1 MGYAFLC
8 RPAIIHSMT
17 IPEAHTEQDNVA
29 ISPAAGAVVLVGLAA
44 LFLVRV
50 VAQLVQWASPT
61 VLLPPF
67 EAWQGSGLPYP
78 VLLASQFMILTVMVW
93 AIRRR
98 HAGRRV
104 FPRRLAA
111 PALWFAIAYL
121 LSMLV
126 RLAAG
131 FTLLSDVAWF
141 AGSLPAYFHLVLAAF
156 LLAALAGDRRADGL
170 AGIRSGG
177 RAPARALSWPVVMAV
192 AVSVHLLL
200 AGAGLAVGVS
210 AVLAITLGA
219 GLVITHEILWPY
231 RHGWRPSSGDV
242 RTDLVY
248 LAVVQMLLPRLL
260 GLAAIWAV
268 AGFSVMPS
276 AVPLW
281 PHHWH
286 PVAQAALMVL
296 SADLLRYWLH
306 RAAHSY
312 TPLWRLHAVHHAP
325 KRLYSINV
333 GRFHPI
339 EEALQFLCDALPFLL
354 LGVSEQVLALYFVFY
369 AVNGFFQHS
378 NCDIA
383 LGPLNWLISGPELH
397 RWHHSVETAES
408 NHNYGNNL
416 IVWDLLFGTFFLP
429 RDRAVGQ
436 LGLVNRDYP
445 RGFLGQLRGPF
456 VRGLEYG
463 E

>member
-1 MGYAFLC
+1 
-8 RPAIIHSMT
+8 MT
-17 IPEAHTEQDNVA
+17 RSEPHIDQSRMANP
-29 ISPAAGAVVLVGLAA
+29 PAAGAAILVIFTV

-50 VAQLVQWASPT
+50 LAQLVQWATPSA
-61 VLLPPF
+61 LLPPF

-78 VLLASQFMILTVMVW
+78 VLLAAQIAILAAMVW

-98 HAGRRV
+98 HAGLRV
-104 FPRRLAA
+104 FAPWLAG
-111 PALWFAIAYL
+111 PALWFAVAYL
-121 LSMLV
+121 LAMLA

-141 AGSLPAYFHLVLAAF
+141 ARSLPAYFHLVLACF
-156 LLAALAGDRRADGL
+156 LLAALAGDRRA
-170 AGIRSGG
+170 AGPSSAAPGG
-177 RAPARALSWPVVMAV
+177 RALARAASWPAVMAL

-200 AGAGLAVGVS
+200 AGAGLAVGAS
-210 AVLAITLGA
+210 AVLAIVLGA
-219 GLVITHEILWPY
+219 GLVIMHEILWPY
-231 RHGWRPSSGDV
+231 RRDWRPSAGDV

-248 LAVVQMLLPRLL
+248 LAVIQMLLPRLL
-260 GLAAIWAV
+260 GLAAIWAIAALPAV
-268 AGFSVMPS
+268 APS
-276 AVPLW
+276 AAPLW

-286 PVAQAALMVL
+286 PIAQAALMVL

-306 RAAHSY
+306 RASHNFL
-312 TPLWRLHAVHHAP
+312 PLWRLHAVHHSP

-333 GRFHPI
+333 GRFHPVD
-339 EEALQFLCDALPFLL
+339 EALQYLLDALPFLL

-429 RDRAVGQ
+429 RDRAVGR
-436 LGLVNRDYP
+436 LGLINRDYP
-445 RGFLGQLRGPF
+445 QGFLGQLRGPF
-456 VRGLEYG
+456 IAGLDKG
-463 E
+463 

>member
-1 MGYAFLC
+1 
-8 RPAIIHSMT
+8 MT
-17 IPEAHTEQDNVA
+17 RTNAHTDQSRTANAPVA
-29 ISPAAGAVVLVGLAA
+29 GVFLVIPAA

-50 VAQLVQWASPT
+50 VAQFVQWVAPSA
-61 VLLPPF
+61 LLPPF

-78 VLLASQFMILTVMVW
+78 VLLASQMTILAAMVW

-98 HAGRRV
+98 HAGLRV
-104 FPRRLAA
+104 FAPWLAG
-111 PALWFAIAYL
+111 PALWFAVAYFL
-121 LSMLV
+121 AMLA

-131 FTLLSDVAWF
+131 LTLLSDVAWF
-141 AGSLPAYFHLVLAAF
+141 ARSLPAWFHLVLACF
-156 LLAALAGDRRADGL
+156 LLVALAGDRRI
-170 AGIRSGG
+170 AGPIGTMSGG
-177 RAPARALSWPVVMAV
+177 RVLARVVSWPAVMMV

-200 AGAGLAVGVS
+200 ANAGIAVGAS

-231 RHGWRPSSGDV
+231 RRDWRPSAGDV

-260 GLAAIWAV
+260 GLAAVWAV
-268 AGFSVMPS
+268 AALPAAVPS
-276 AVPLW
+276 AAPLW
-281 PHHWH
+281 PHHWN
-286 PVAQAALMVL
+286 PLAQAALMVL
-296 SADLLRYWLH
+296 TADLLRYWLH
-306 RAAHSY
+306 RASHNFM
-312 TPLWRLHAVHHAP
+312 PLWRLHAVHHAP

-333 GRFHPI
+333 ARFHPV
-339 EEALQFLCDALPFLL
+339 EEALQYLFDALPFLL

-397 RWHHSVETAES
+397 RWHHSVEPAES
-408 NHNYGNNL
+408 NRNYGNNL

-429 RDRAVGQ
+429 RDRAVGD
-436 LGLVNRDYP
+436 LGLINRDYP
-445 RGFLGQLRGPF
+445 QGFLGQLRGPF
-456 VRGLEYG
+456 VAGLDRG
-463 E
+463 

>member
-1 MGYAFLC
+1 
-8 RPAIIHSMT
+8 MT
-17 IPEAHTEQDNVA
+17 SPEAHTEQSHTANQ
-29 ISPAAGAVVLVGLAA
+29 PAAGAALLVSLAV

-50 VAQLVQWASPT
+50 MAQLVQWATPS

-78 VLLASQFMILTVMVW
+78 VLLAAQVTILAAMLW

-98 HAGRRV
+98 HAGLRV
-104 FPRRLAA
+104 FAPRLAG
-111 PALWFAIAYL
+111 PALWFAVAYFL
-121 LSMLV
+121 AMLA

-141 AGSLPAYFHLVLAAF
+141 AGTLPAYFHLVLASF
-156 LLAALAGDRRADGL
+156 LLAALAGDRRV
-170 AGIRSGG
+170 AGPAGATSGG
-177 RAPARALSWPVVMAV
+177 RALARAVSWPGGMAL

-200 AGAGLAVGVS
+200 AGAGLAIGVS
-210 AVLAITLGA
+210 AVLAIALGA

-231 RHGWRPSSGDV
+231 RRDWRPSAGDV

-260 GLAAIWAV
+260 GLAAIWAIAALPAGAPSV
-268 AGFSVMPS
+268 A
-276 AVPLW
+276 PLW
-281 PHHWH
+281 PHHWS
-286 PVAQAALMVL
+286 PLAQAALMVL

-306 RAAHSY
+306 RAAHTY

-333 GRFHPI
+333 GRFHPV
-339 EEALQFLCDALPFLL
+339 EEALQYLFDALPFLL

-397 RWHHSVETAES
+397 RWHHSIEAAES
-408 NHNYGNNL
+408 NRNYGNNL

-429 RDRAVGQ
+429 RDRAVGR
-436 LGLVNRDYP
+436 LGLINRDYP

-456 VRGLEYG
+456 IAGLDKRCEG
-463 E
+463 

>member
-1 MGYAFLC
+1 
-8 RPAIIHSMT
+8 MT
-17 IPEAHTEQDNVA
+17 IPGAHAKQDIAA
-29 ISPAAGAVVLVGLAA
+29 IPPAAGAAVLVGLAV

-50 VAQLVQWASPT
+50 MAQLVQWAAPT
-61 VLLPPF
+61 ALLPPF

-78 VLLASQFMILTVMVW
+78 VLLASQIMILAAMIW

-98 HAGRRV
+98 HAGQRI
-104 FPRRLAA
+104 FSPRLAT
-111 PALWFAIAYL
+111 PTLWFAIAYL
-121 LSMLV
+121 VSMLA

-141 AGSLPAYFHLVLAAF
+141 SHSLPAYFHLVLAAF
-156 LLAALAGDRRADGL
+156 LLAALAGDRRVDRL
-170 AGIRSGG
+170 AGKMLGG
-177 RAPARALSWPVVMAV
+177 RSLARTLSWPVVMAIAV
-192 AVSVHLLL
+192 AVHLLL
-200 AGAGLAVGVS
+200 AGAGLAVAVS

-219 GLVITHEILWPY
+219 GLVITHELLWPY
-231 RHGWRPSSGDV
+231 RHGWRPSAGDV
-242 RTDLVY
+242 RIDLAY

-260 GLAAIWAV
+260 GLAAIWAI
-268 AGFSVMPS
+268 AALSVTPS
-276 AVPLW
+276 EVPIW

-296 SADLLRYWLH
+296 GADLLRYWLH
-306 RAAHSY
+306 RAAHTY

-339 EEALQFLCDALPFLL
+339 EEALQYLCDALPFLL

-397 RWHHSVETAES
+397 RWHHSVEAAES

-429 RDRAVGQ
+429 RDRTVCR

-445 RGFLGQLRGPF
+445 QGFLGQLRGPF
-456 VRGLEYG
+456 VRSLEG
-463 E
+463 GR